1 MRTGHGDWSSL
12 ECVTSRTAGLGFEKV
27 ILSEREKVEKT
38 RKKRMKVSRLVVE
51 KGLWWENSR

>member
-1 MRTGHGDWSSL
+1 M
-12 ECVTSRTAGLGFEKV
+12 TSRTAGLGFEKV

-51 KGLWWENSR
+51 KDYGGRIRGELRG